1 MQYADRTKINAVVR
15 ILNLGTS
22 MTGAAGLV
30 GVGAA
35 DVTAAKATVDV
46 FVGQYSVDDQ
56 ALESTSHPEPEVSA
70 FIARLSVGGD
80 GSGTGDAIVGS
91 DAIAGSDAI
100 LGSHAIVAS
109 VAILGSDAAV
119 SCAIPVIN
127 GNGGGGSRGG
137 GGGGQL
143 ETSFA
148 HAAASEFH

>member
-1 MQYADRTKINAVVR
+1 MQYADRTKINAAVR
-15 ILNLGTS
+15 SLNLGTS

-70 FIARLSVGGD
+70 FIAKLSVCGD
-80 GSGTGDAIVGS
+80 GSVTGDAIVAG
-91 DAIAGSDAI
+91 DAIATG
-100 LGSHAIVAS
+100 
-109 VAILGSDAAV
+109 V
-119 SCAIPVIN
+119 SGI
-127 GNGGGGSRGG
+127 NGGGVGHINGGVGTRGG
-137 GGGGQL
+137 DGGGQL